1 MDYGIIA
8 DLIPANYKAES
19 VATALASELP
29 KGAKVLL
36 VQPKVA
42 RSVIQ
47 DSLYEEGILVDT
59 IRLYETLLDQSQKEA
74 LLAAFEEGVDYITF
88 TSGSTVKNTLKL
100 LGPVGRDVLAKT
112 KIACIGPITAA
123 AVVEAQLKPG
133 LISEVYTMDG
143 LLEAIL
149 DDVK

>member
-1 MDYGIIA
+1 M
-8 DLIPANYKAES
+8 
-19 VATALASELP
+19 
-29 KGAKVLL
+29 
-36 VQPKVA
+36 
-42 RSVIQ
+42 
-47 DSLYEEGILVDT
+47 DT

-74 LLAAFEEGVDYITF
+74 LLVAFEEGVDYITF

-100 LGPVGRDVLAKT
+100 LGPVGRDALANT

-123 AVVEAQLKPG
+123 AVVEAQLKPA

>member
-1 MDYGIIA
+1 M
-8 DLIPANYKAES
+8 
-19 VATALASELP
+19 
-29 KGAKVLL
+29 
-36 VQPKVA
+36 
-42 RSVIQ
+42 
-47 DSLYEEGILVDT
+47 DT

-88 TSGSTVKNTLKL
+88 TSESTVKNTLKL
-100 LGPVGRDVLAKT
+100 LGPAGRDILGKT

-123 AVVEAQLKPG
+123 AVVEAQLKPA

-143 LLEAIL
+143 LLETIL